1 MRVLRALAATA
12 LAAGGAVMVA
22 PAPAGAAT
30 CSGDG
35 VSVVVDYRELGGTT
49 VTACAPNGAGKSAAA
64 VFAEAGVQVSYAS
77 RQPGFVCRV
86 NGVPTSDPCVNTSPT
101 DAFWGLWWSDGA
113 RPWTYSSSGVG
124 SLTVPAGG
132 SVGWSWQQDREAGGA
147 VPPGVAAP
155 TAPTSSPSPSAT
167 STTSP
172 APAPSPTSTS
182 SSTASPTRSPGPTS
196 SPTPKAGGGTK
207 SGSGSGSGS
216 RDSADAATDAAA
228 DEAGTVPE
236 EEPSVSA
243 TGDPSTPGA
252 GGGKP
257 KTKGRDSDA
266 PKSSTTAAA
275 PTASSATPSDAATE
289 PPDGADAAGSD
300 EPTRI
305 PAALTWGVV
314 ALLGAAA
321 LGSAVVS
328 RRRRGA

>member
-49 VTACAPNGAGKSAAA
+49 VTACAPDGAGKSAAA
-64 VFAEAGVQVSYAS
+64 IFAEAGVQVSYAS

-132 SVGWSWQQDREAGGA
+132 SIGWSWQQDREAGGA

-207 SGSGSGSGS
+207 PGTGRGDRG
-216 RDSADAATDAAA
+216 DAATEEDAA
-228 DEAGTVPE
+228 DEAGAAPE
-236 EEPSVSA
+236 EEASA
-243 TGDPSTPGA
+243 TPTSAPSTRGA
-252 GGGKP
+252 GRAK
-257 KTKGRDSDA
+257 KEERRDSGA
-266 PKSSTTAAA
+266 SEAGAKTAAE
-275 PTASSATPSDAATE
+275 PTASAVTPSGDATTE
-289 PPDGADAAGSD
+289 PAGAAGTGSAD